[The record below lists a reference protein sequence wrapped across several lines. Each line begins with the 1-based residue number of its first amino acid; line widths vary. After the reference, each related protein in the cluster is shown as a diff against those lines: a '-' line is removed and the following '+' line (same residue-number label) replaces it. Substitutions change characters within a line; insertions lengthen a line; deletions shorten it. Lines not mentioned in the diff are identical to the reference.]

1 MCQRL
6 LLNISIF
13 RYSKNVF
20 FKLTFHIWKVFR
32 LLLLFSIS
40 MSCLPVNMF
49 TMFCRPVIFPSSMLL
64 NIEHWLEYFCY
75 LIIRCINIFQAQ
87 FLKTCFVSKNCSNAD
102 KTDFISLTFR
112 LILTFFINY
121 EFFQIITQRKRST
134 DLFNTTQST

>member
-40 MSCLPVNMF
+40 MSCLPS
-49 TMFCRPVIFPSSMLL
+49 CRPVIFPSSMLL

-75 LIIRCINIFQAQ
+75 LIIRSINIFQAQ
-87 FLKTCFVSKNCSNAD
+87 FLTTCFVSKNCSNAD

-121 EFFQIITQRKRST
+121 EFFQIITQRKRSK
-134 DLFNTTQST
+134 DLFNTTQTT

>member
-40 MSCLPVNMF
+40 MSCLLSG
-49 TMFCRPVIFPSSMLL
+49 RPVIFPSSMLL

-75 LIIRCINIFQAQ
+75 LIIRSINIFQAQ
-87 FLKTCFVSKNCSNAD
+87 FLTTCFVSKNCSNAD

-121 EFFQIITQRKRST
+121 EFFQIITQRKRSK
-134 DLFNTTQST
+134 DLFNTTQTT

>member
-20 FKLTFHIWKVFR
+20 FKLTSHIWKVFR
-32 LLLLFSIS
+32 LLLFFSIS
-40 MSCLPVNMF
+40 MSCLPS
-49 TMFCRPVIFPSSMLL
+49 CRPVIFPSSMLL

-75 LIIRCINIFQAQ
+75 LIIRSINIFQAQ
-87 FLKTCFVSKNCSNAD
+87 FLTTCFVWKNCSNAD

-121 EFFQIITQRKRST
+121 EFFQIITQRKRSK
-134 DLFNTTQST
+134 DLFNTTQTT

>member
-40 MSCLPVNMF
+40 MSCLLSG
-49 TMFCRPVIFPSSMLL
+49 RPVIFPSSMLL

-75 LIIRCINIFQAQ
+75 LIISSINIFQAQ
-87 FLKTCFVSKNCSNAD
+87 FLTTCFVSKSCSNAD

-121 EFFQIITQRKRST
+121 EFFQIITQRKRSK
-134 DLFNTTQST
+134 DLFNTTQTT

>member
-40 MSCLPVNMF
+40 MSCLLSG
-49 TMFCRPVIFPSSMLL
+49 RPVIFPSSMLL

-75 LIIRCINIFQAQ
+75 LIIRSINIFQAQ
-87 FLKTCFVSKNCSNAD
+87 FLTTCFVSKNCSNAD